1 MEGLSLYA
9 KLKIIF
15 PPRER
20 RYFVLLFFLILI
32 GTVFEFLGVSLI
44 LPLVNLLLSPERL
57 GEKAWYRLLA
67 RLLPFRDQNS
77 MLLALVLLIILVYV
91 IKNVYAIYMAVV
103 QGVFLTRNRIH
114 TSARL
119 LERYMA
125 KPYAYHLQ
133 HNSAEVMRSIHNDV
147 ANAYSLVSCLI
158 RVLTDGMISLLLV
171 LYLVLVDPLLTGSI
185 VAGLAL
191 YSLVYYLLVRRPMK
205 AAGEE
210 ARTVYTRM
218 IKAIQQAVGGIKEV
232 KLMGRERYF
241 VDSYAANGEAFVRNK
256 RRYTILSGV
265 PKHLVEI
272 LCVSGVLGLV
282 AIKIAARQ
290 DMTELVG
297 SLSAFAVATIRL
309 LPCANSINSNINSI
323 SYYMPGLDGVCA
335 MIQDQQDREEA
346 PASRVRPAPL
356 LAPIRVEQLRFAY
369 EEGQEPVL
377 RDLNLQISPGSSVG
391 IMGATGAGKTT
402 LVDLILG
409 LLEPQEGRIL
419 YENLD
424 IHENIRQWQA
434 RIGYVPQNI
443 YLTDDSIRANV
454 ALGLYSHQIDDES
467 VWRALEAAQ
476 LADFVRSLPKGL
488 DTVIGERGVRI
499 SGGQRQ
505 RIGIARALY
514 YDPEI
519 LFLDEATAALDT
531 ATEAAVME
539 SVRALSGKKTCIIIA
554 HRRSTI
560 QNCDAI
566 YEVREGRL
574 ERQR

>member
-1 MEGLSLYA
+1 
-9 KLKIIF
+9 
-15 PPRER
+15 
-20 RYFVLLFFLILI
+20 
-32 GTVFEFLGVSLI
+32 
-44 LPLVNLLLSPERL
+44 
-57 GEKAWYRLLA
+57 
-67 RLLPFRDQNS
+67 
-77 MLLALVLLIILVYV
+77 
-91 IKNVYAIYMAVV
+91 
-103 QGVFLTRNRIH
+103 
-114 TSARL
+114 
-119 LERYMA
+119 
-125 KPYAYHLQ
+125 
-133 HNSAEVMRSIHNDV
+133 
-147 ANAYSLVSCLI
+147 
-158 RVLTDGMISLLLV
+158 
-171 LYLVLVDPLLTGSI
+171 
-185 VAGLAL
+185 
-191 YSLVYYLLVRRPMK
+191 
-205 AAGEE
+205 
-210 ARTVYTRM
+210 
-218 IKAIQQAVGGIKEV
+218 
-232 KLMGRERYF
+232 
-241 VDSYAANGEAFVRNK
+241 
-256 RRYTILSGV
+256 
-265 PKHLVEI
+265 
-272 LCVSGVLGLV
+272 
-282 AIKIAARQ
+282 
-290 DMTELVG
+290 
-297 SLSAFAVATIRL
+297 
-309 LPCANSINSNINSI
+309 
-323 SYYMPGLDGVCA
+323 MPGLDGVCA

-409 LLEPQEGRIL
+409 LLEPQQGRIL
-419 YENLD
+419 YGNLD

-566 YEVREGRL
+566 YELREGRL